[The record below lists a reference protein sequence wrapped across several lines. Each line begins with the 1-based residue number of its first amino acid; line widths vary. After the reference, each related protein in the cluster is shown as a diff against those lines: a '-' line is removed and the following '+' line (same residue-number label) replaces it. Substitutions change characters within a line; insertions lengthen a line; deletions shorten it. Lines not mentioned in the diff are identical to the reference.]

1 MINYR
6 RYLHRASGL
15 ARALGLGNVRPAER
29 WVSLLAGAGLAA
41 LALRRWRSQGVTL
54 AASGLLLRR
63 ALTGKCPVYRR
74 LGVSSR

>member
-1 MINYR
+1 MINFS

-15 ARALGLGNVRPAER
+15 ARVLPLRNVRSGER

-41 LALRRWRSQGVTL
+41 LALRRWRSQSVAL

-74 LGVSSR
+74 LGISSS